1 MKIKIV
7 LFVLLLPCFGMAL
20 QKPKGNGFSKDQ
32 VFHHVETLSSDAYEG
47 RRSGQP
53 GNKLGR
59 VYIMDVFQSYGIDPF
74 KGGYEQP
81 FSFSTGDASLEASN
95 VIGFV
100 KGRTHPDKYIVI
112 SAHHDHIG
120 KRGDAIYNGAD
131 DNASG
136 IGALFA
142 FAEYLSKNPPEHS
155 VILAAFDA
163 EEIGLQGS
171 KYFVKA
177 LDEEDVVLNINIDM
191 IGRSAEDE
199 LYVVGSRYY
208 PKLDQLLQ
216 QYTNPTNSTLKIGHD
231 GTDNKQDW
239 TYSSDHAPFHQR
251 GIPFLYFGNEDHKAY
266 HQPDD
271 EFEYLTL
278 DFYSNAITIILSV
291 FDHIDSSGL
300 E

>member
-100 KGRTHPDKYIVI
+100 KGK
-112 SAHHDHIG
+112 
-120 KRGDAIYNGAD
+120 
-131 DNASG
+131 
-136 IGALFA
+136 
-142 FAEYLSKNPPEHS
+142 
-155 VILAAFDA
+155 
-163 EEIGLQGS
+163 QGS
-171 KYFVKA
+171 HLLYITVFSLTITAYPVP
-177 LDEEDVVLNINIDM
+177 VVTVLPSDFKKV
-191 IGRSAEDE
+191 R
-199 LYVVGSRYY
+199 
-208 PKLDQLLQ
+208 
-216 QYTNPTNSTLKIGHD
+216 PTLCG
-231 GTDNKQDW
+231 
-239 TYSSDHAPFHQR
+239 
-251 GIPFLYFGNEDHKAY
+251 FL
-266 HQPDD
+266 
-271 EFEYLTL
+271 
-278 DFYSNAITIILSV
+278 S
-291 FDHIDSSGL
+291 
-300 E
+300 